1 LSDDLVA
8 AEYLYSGKLIK
19 PLSYVYLGT
28 YATSNDDLYLG
39 WVKNSVK
46 KFTRVFMRA
55 LPANAGAHAA

>member
-1 LSDDLVA
+1 M
-8 AEYLYSGKLIK
+8 
-19 PLSYVYLGT
+19 YLGT

-46 KFTRVFMRA
+46 KFTRVFMRE